1 MSDVEDMYPMT
12 WTPGESIIVH
22 MDEQDVVFT
31 KRNKMWVADF
41 SDWVVEEADLQ
52 EQCITLNLLM
62 VEEKEQLYTK
72 KEMKKALDAG
82 EFLRSLGYPMLKEAL
97 ATMRNG
103 NITNIPHTADNVKRF
118 FDIYG
123 AQVPGIRGRTMNKK
137 ARASTMEDRG
147 ARPQLTSQEMTAD
160 VMYVAGHKSLVSV
173 SKLLGLTLIQP
184 VGSLSRETLGKA
196 L

>member
-1 MSDVEDMYPMT
+1 
-12 WTPGESIIVH
+12 
-22 MDEQDVVFT
+22 
-31 KRNKMWVADF
+31 
-41 SDWVVEEADLQ
+41 
-52 EQCITLNLLM
+52 
-62 VEEKEQLYTK
+62 
-72 KEMKKALDAG
+72 
-82 EFLRSLGYPMLKEAL
+82 MLKEAL